1 MCSGEGRFDASS
13 AITYKNWSERTVRDL
28 AKLQKKLFKSA
39 YTALK
44 QGGVMVYSTCTLN
57 KEENE
62 MVLQWALEN
71 LNIKLLDINLEVKEA
86 IPAFNTGLN
95 NSINKAIRVLPSK
108 NMEGFFVAKIQ
119 KL

>member
-1 MCSGEGRFDASS
+1 MK
-13 AITYKNWSERTVRDL
+13 IERICDNQIR
-28 AKLQKKLFKSA
+28 
-39 YTALK
+39 
-44 QGGVMVYSTCTLN
+44 CTLN

-108 NMEGFFVAKIQ
+108 NMEGFFVSKIQ
-119 KL
+119 IL

>member
-1 MCSGEGRFDASS
+1 
-13 AITYKNWSERTVRDL
+13 
-28 AKLQKKLFKSA
+28 
-39 YTALK
+39 
-44 QGGVMVYSTCTLN
+44 MVYSTCTLN